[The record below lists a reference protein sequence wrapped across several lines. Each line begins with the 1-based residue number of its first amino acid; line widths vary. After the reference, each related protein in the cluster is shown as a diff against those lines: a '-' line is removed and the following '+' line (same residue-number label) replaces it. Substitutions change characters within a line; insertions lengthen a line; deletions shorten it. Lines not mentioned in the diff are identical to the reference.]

1 MGARTY
7 WLSESDQASE
17 NLFAWSAFVA
27 QAESLW
33 QDTALIQDDAAWQRI
48 WFELG
53 ILNGLALAQWE
64 DAVRCQAT
72 IRSSPQSQFS
82 DPWLHLF
89 RRGICHRAN
98 SATEPSTKGSNESKP
113 KPFWSRRVKDA
124 MAVSDRTLPRA

>member
-7 WLSESDQASE
+7 WLSESDQAPE

-72 IRSSPQSQFS
+72 IRSSPQASFLILGFTCFEGGFAIAQIL
-82 DPWLHLF
+82 PLNHP
-89 RRGICHRAN
+89 RKVRTN
-98 SATEPSTKGSNESKP
+98 PSP
-113 KPFWSRRVKDA
+113 SRSGLGV
-124 MAVSDRTLPRA
+124 